1 MFSEVPERAEIILH
15 RVQAASLGPV
25 HPPAD
30 HRLDPIYAVHARD
43 YVTFLQT
50 IYMESLPVRHQSV
63 PGAPFLAD
71 TFVPRTP
78 RRPARHPW
86 AKIGRYAFDVETPF
100 LEGTWDAAYWSAQ
113 VALTAADWIAG
124 GARVAYA
131 LCRPPG
137 HHALA
142 DQCGGYCYLNNAAI
156 AARHLQSGQPA
167 VSRVAVLDIDY
178 HHGNGTQEIFYA
190 DPTVFYVSL
199 HAHPDIEYP
208 FFWGGAEERGEG
220 PGEGYNLNLPLPK
233 GTTDDEY
240 VEALDQALA
249 AIRDYAPRYL
259 VVSAGLDIAA
269 GDPVNINAGFAV
281 TREGFRRIGQRI
293 AALEMP
299 KLIIQE
305 GGYDLEQLGENVVA
319 FLEALVET

>member
-1 MFSEVPERAEIILH
+1 VR
-15 RVQAASLGPV
+15 AASLGPV
-25 HPPAD
+25 HPPTD
-30 HRLDPIYAVHARD
+30 HSLDPIHAVHPPD
-43 YVTFLQT
+43 YITFLQT
-50 IYMESLPVRHQSV
+50 IYAESLPVRHQPV

-71 TFVPRTP
+71 TFAPRTP
-78 RRPARHPW
+78 RRPAHHPW
-86 AKIGRYAFDVETPF
+86 AKIGYYAFDVETPF
-100 LEGTWDAAYWSAQ
+100 LEGTWEAAYWSAQ
-113 VALTAADWIAG
+113 AALTAADWILSGERA
-124 GARVAYA
+124 AYA

-156 AARHLQSGQPA
+156 AARYLQHSPLPAGDGSGVGERIA
-167 VSRVAVLDIDY
+167 ILDIDY

-190 DPTVFYVSL
+190 DPTALYVSL

-220 PGEGYNLNLPLPK
+220 PGAGYNLNLPLPK

-240 VEALDQALA
+240 MAALDQALA
-249 AIRDYAPRYL
+249 AIGEYAPRCL
-259 VVSAGLDIAA
+259 IVSAGFDIAA

-281 TREGFRRIGQRI
+281 TRAGFQRIGQRI
-293 AALEMP
+293 ATLDIP

-305 GGYDLEQLGENVVA
+305 GGYGLEPLGGNAVA
-319 FLEALVET
+319 FLQAFV